1 MSANL
6 GSALSSISA
15 SMIAS
20 FGENVT
26 LSRRPAT
33 AGGAH
38 TTQTVKAMVCPLNQY
53 SNAPLRMEGFLNVN
67 ENEAH
72 FFMFPPGTDVEEA
85 IDDIIHQGQHYRVL
99 MQDEQTLQGTQVLPF
114 AVAARID

>member
-1 MSANL
+1 MATNL
-6 GSALSSISA
+6 GSALSGISA
-15 SMIAS
+15 SMISS
-20 FGENVT
+20 FGESVT

-33 AGGAH
+33 SGGAH
-38 TTQTVKAMVCPLNQY
+38 VTQVVNAMVCPLNQY
-53 SNAPLRMEGFLNVN
+53 SNAPLRMEGYLNAN

-72 FFMFPPGTDVEEA
+72 FFMFEPGVDIAEA